1 MPKFVKLSAVTL
13 FSVAWWRQ
21 NAMKLFSKNNAV
33 LKFLK
38 IDKINPATFA
48 NKILEA
54 MSDPQFQDL
63 IFSTLIS
70 VLKDENGKPLDIT
83 PQEMFKDITYYF
95 KTQGTQVPGKPSASI
110 AEGAYQSVFRD
121 ISKIQALPRKTAIED
136 TFSELKK
143 VAEAPNFKQK
153 SISEKKK
160 ILSDF
165 VKRIAGENPE
175 LNKMI
180 DNSFNIKVQ

>member
-1 MPKFVKLSAVTL
+1 M
-13 FSVAWWRQ
+13 
-21 NAMKLFSKNNAV
+21 
-33 LKFLK
+33 
-38 IDKINPATFA
+38 
-48 NKILEA
+48 
-54 MSDPQFQDL
+54 
-63 IFSTLIS
+63 
-70 VLKDENGKPLDIT
+70 
-83 PQEMFKDITYYF
+83 
-95 KTQGTQVPGKPSASI
+95 
-110 AEGAYQSVFRD
+110 
-121 ISKIQALPRKTAIED
+121 PRKTAIED

-175 LNKMI
+175 LNKII